1 MPELTMLILR
11 SDWTGYHVIERALWK
26 KKTTD
31 GMTEYA
37 NKLDEDVAKLQELTK
52 KLEWKPKDMVAGAME

>member
-1 MPELTMLILR
+1 
-11 SDWTGYHVIERALWK
+11 
-26 KKTTD
+26 
-31 GMTEYA
+31 MTEYA